1 VTFRARL
8 GDAGGLS
15 ADDVPFSFIEPVPFA
30 GPFVGTVSTIS
41 PSALRESRNLFVC
54 PEDLPN
60 TMPFF
65 GAALSLAPGS
75 CR

>member
-1 VTFRARL
+1 VWRCVL
-8 GDAGGLS
+8 DWEMLS
-15 ADDVPFSFIEPVPFA
+15 TNAVRVSLFEAVPFA
-30 GPFVGTVSTIS
+30 GPFVGAVSTIS

-65 GAALSLAPGS
+65 GAALSLAPDS